1 MTTMINSTGMNAVS
15 KESKEI
21 NAVHFC
27 NVVKSFGST
36 KALRGLNLE
45 LKQGEIHALLG
56 PNGAGKTTAIGI
68 MTGIRKSDSGSVS
81 ILGGYP
87 WEKSIRLQ
95 VGLTPQESGFPDN
108 LRVSEIL
115 DLVRS
120 HFPEPMT
127 DEELFARFPLEKFKN
142 KQAGG
147 LSGGQKRLLA
157 VALSFIGNPNLVFLD
172 EPTTGLDVES
182 RQNIW
187 KAILDYRGSG
197 GTVVLTTHYLEEAEA
212 LASRIVVINEGK
224 KLADGSL
231 EQIRD
236 LVGSSRVSY
245 RGDLPIML
253 DGATHIKQQDDRVIV
268 ITRDSD
274 LVIRSMVRNDL
285 EFEDLQIR
293 PANLEEAFF
302 TLIDNSRQK

>member
-1 MTTMINSTGMNAVS
+1 MVHSIGMNAIS
-15 KESKEI
+15 KESKEV
-21 NAVHFC
+21 NAVQLC
-27 NVVKSFGST
+27 NVVKSFGSA
-36 KALRGLNLE
+36 KALSGLNLG

-68 MTGIRKSDSGSVS
+68 MTGTRKADSGSVTL
-81 ILGGYP
+81 LGGAP
-87 WEKSIRLQ
+87 WDKSIRVK
-95 VGLTPQESGFPDN
+95 VGLTPQESGFPNN

-120 HFPEPMT
+120 HFPKPMT
-127 DEELFARFPLEKFKN
+127 DDELFTRFPLEKLRN
-142 KQAGG
+142 KQTGG

-157 VALSFIGNPNLVFLD
+157 VALSFIGNPALVFLD

-236 LVGSSRVSY
+236 LVGSSRVSF
-245 RGDLPIML
+245 RGNLPTML
-253 DGATHIKQQDDRVIV
+253 DGATHIKQQDGRVIV
-268 ITRDSD
+268 ITKDSD
-274 LVIRSMVRNDL
+274 LVVRSMVRNDL
-285 EFEDLQIR
+285 EFQDLQIR

-302 TLIDNSRQK
+302 ILIDNSRQK